1 MSFFALFIQMVNS
14 NEISKL
20 WLNKVYHVAVIAVF
34 AFLLI
39 FGPFSQTIF
48 TARIADNECC
58 TPSNR
63 CCNPLAEHVSTKI
76 SKKCGCEL
84 SEIPDIPIL
93 PLGISHQSTS
103 RIDTSSGTIDFEPLY
118 IVKELT
124 ESKSKISDYSISL
137 KAPPLYL
144 INSSFLI

>member
-1 MSFFALFIQMVNS
+1 MSLFALFKQMVNL

-48 TARIADNECC
+48 TARMAGNQCC
-58 TPSNR
+58 TPFV
-63 CCNPLAEHVSTKI
+63 CCCKPLAEHISTEI
-76 SKKCGCEL
+76 SKKCGCEV

-103 RIDTSSGTIDFEPLY
+103 RIDTPSGTIDFEPLY
-118 IVKELT
+118 IVKQLT

-144 INSSFLI
+144 KNSSFLI